1 MSCMT
6 KDDALLLIERYGEH
20 LKKHGEEDPVLTEIR
35 SRFPEDGSEKKAMR
49 WLGFMQGAL
58 YMLKRFGHGRGFTLD
73 ALKDHSRDP
82 SNAVIS

>member
-1 MSCMT
+1 MT
-6 KDDALLLIERYGEH
+6 KNDALLLIDRYGEF

-35 SRFPEDGSEKKAMR
+35 SRWPEGGSERKAMR

-58 YMLKRFGHGRGFTLD
+58 YVLKKLKRRGFTLD
-73 ALKDHSRDP
+73 ELKEHSKDP